1 MIPFNPT
8 LLNKEVQV
16 FINNNLDKD
25 ITKISLSKSPF
36 SNVSSAELANQIGA
50 KLKAKKKLPTWFN
63 TENIYFPSTLSIEQT
78 SSEITAE
85 FKASLFKGNAMVDL
99 TLGFGVDAY
108 YFSKKFSSVNGFEIN
123 DSLAA
128 ITKHN
133 AQQLGLDNLN
143 VFNGDGLEAIL
154 NDNKVYDLIYMDPA
168 RRNSAGKV
176 FKLEDCTPNF
186 LPHLNEILLKTK
198 NLVIKTSPLLDLNAG
213 LKELKNVS
221 DVYIISVK
229 NECKELLWIINP
241 DYIKKTTI
249 HSVCLNTEIKQFNSV
264 LKHIPFQHKYLNP
277 TEIEYLYE
285 PDVALLKSGAFNEIA
300 EHYNLIKL
308 DLDAQLYASTA
319 INQLFPGRIFRVK
332 RIINANELKKIKN
345 LSANVIVRNYP
356 DTAQNLVKKYKVKP
370 SQNTFLIFTSIK
382 EFGYC
387 IFEVEIIQY
396 Y

>member
-241 DYIKKTTI
+241 DYTKKTTI

>member
-8 LLNKEVQV
+8 LLSKEVQA

-25 ITKISLSKSPF
+25 ISKISLSKSPF

-63 TENIYFPSTLSIEQT
+63 TENIYFPPTLSIEQT

-85 FKASLFKGNAMVDL
+85 FKASLFKGKSMVDL

-133 AQQLGLDNLN
+133 AQLLGLDNLN

-154 NDNKVYDLIYMDPA
+154 NDNKAYDLIYMDPA

-186 LPHLNEILLKTK
+186 LPHLDEILLKTK

-241 DYIKKTTI
+241 SYTKETTI
-249 HSVCLNTEIKQFNSV
+249 HSVCLNSETKQFNSV
-264 LKHIPFQHKYLNP
+264 LNHIPFQHKYLNP

-300 EHYNLIKL
+300 EHYNLTKL
-308 DLDAQLYASTA
+308 DLDAQLYASSE
-319 INQLFPGRIFRVK
+319 INPLFPGRIFKVK
-332 RIINANELKKIKN
+332 KIINANELKKIKY

-370 SQNTFLIFTSIK
+370 SQNTFLIFTSLK
-382 EFGYC
+382 EFGYR

>member
-50 KLKAKKKLPTWFN
+50 KLKAKKKLPTWFK

-241 DYIKKTTI
+241 DYTKKTTI